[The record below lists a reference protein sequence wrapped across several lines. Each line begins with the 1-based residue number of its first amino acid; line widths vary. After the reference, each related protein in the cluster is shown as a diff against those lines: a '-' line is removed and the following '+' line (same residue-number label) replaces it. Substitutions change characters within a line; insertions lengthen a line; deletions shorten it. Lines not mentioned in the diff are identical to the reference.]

1 MNPIIT
7 STKTVAEALSIIEA
21 HANQPKRGYIRV
33 GDRKYQERHA
43 IAGMPTYI
51 LVIHTTVYSKTWSR
65 NTARIWDMDTLT
77 ELTTKAAKKLLSAEI
92 TKGTAGM
99 EK

>member
-1 MNPIIT
+1 MSHIT
-7 STKTVAEALSIIEA
+7 STKTAAEALSIIKA

-43 IAGMPTYI
+43 IAGFPSHI

-65 NTARIWDMDTLT
+65 DTARVWDMDSLT
-77 ELTTKAAKKLLSAEI
+77 ELTTKAAKKLLA
-92 TKGTAGM
+92 A
-99 EK
+99 